1 MKKIIIILSLLL
13 LFLNFLHFPT
23 SARELTSTSD
33 STSDPTSSQRK
44 STSKTTTTKPG
55 DTTAADSSGFGFDF
69 GNIPDFSGNGWSN
82 YGGGGN
88 YGGGYGSGYGGP
100 GGGYSHH
107 GVVRPSVVCTERGPC
122 YKKRVTCPAKCF
134 TSYSHSGKN
143 GGGGGGGGG
152 CSIDCKKHC
161 VGYC

>member
-33 STSDPTSSQRK
+33 STSEQRK
-44 STSKTTTTKPG
+44 STSKTPTKPG
-55 DTTAADSSGFGFDF
+55 DATAADSSGFGFDF
-69 GNIPDFSGNGWSN
+69 GNIPDFSGNGWGN
-82 YGGGGN
+82 YGG
-88 YGGGYGSGYGGP
+88 GGGYGSGYGGP

-107 GVVRPSVVCTERGPC
+107 GIVKPSVVCTERGPC